1 MRRAAALLAFACSL
15 GAAQAARAQTTVAVL
30 GLEPQDGAD
39 ALAKELTE
47 SLRQRTAAMRG
58 FQLAGQKDL
67 VEIKLVFGC
76 VDEAPAC
83 MASAGKTLG
92 AHKLLFGAV
101 RKVGNAYKVSLKWV
115 DVGTGKLE
123 NQLSE
128 TVTVDALSRENER
141 SMAAR
146 WLSQLSG
153 VKISG
158 ALQITAN
165 IDGGQVFVDEKL
177 VGTTGGQPVMV
188 PQIAP
193 GPHQVRVEKTGSK
206 PFIGRVKVAPG
217 EITQVAAKLEAEAE
231 AGGGQIGNGGG
242 EHGGG
247 GEVEQPGHTSRILFW
262 TTLAT
267 TAASAAAVVAFG
279 LHTKSL
285 EDDKSAYIAGKTQY
299 QNQGNVCP
307 LATSMNDTKLMQ
319 ICSDGQSSA
328 TLTNVFIGVG
338 VASLAATGWFYY
350 KGYVDTGSDR
360 QAASTR
366 HMRVSPYGGVQ
377 GGGVIMEWEF

>member
-30 GLEPQDGAD
+30 GLEPQDGAE
-39 ALAKELTE
+39 ALAKELTDA
-47 SLRQRTAAMRG
+47 LRQRTAAMRG

-76 VDEAPAC
+76 VDEAPPC
-83 MASAGKTLG
+83 MAAAGKTLG
-92 AHKLLFGAV
+92 AHKMLFGSV
-101 RKVGNAYKVSLKWV
+101 RKMGNAYRVSLKWV

-123 NQLSE
+123 NQITE
-128 TVTVDALSRENER
+128 TVGVDALSRENER
-141 SMAAR
+141 GMTAR

-158 ALQITAN
+158 ALQISAN
-165 IDGGQVFVDEKL
+165 VDGGQVFVDEKL

-206 PFIGRVKVAPG
+206 PYIGRVKVTSG
-217 EITQVAAKLEAEAE
+217 EITSVTAKLESEVTE
-231 AGGGQIGNGGG
+231 TGGGQVGGG

-247 GEVEQPGHTSRILFW
+247 ETEQPGRTSRILFW

-299 QNQGNVCP
+299 MNQGNVCP
-307 LATSMNDTKLMQ
+307 IARSMNDTRLVQ
-319 ICSDGQSSA
+319 ICNDGESSA

-350 KGYVDTGSDR
+350 KGYVDTGPDR
-360 QAASTR
+360 SAASTR
-366 HMRVSPYGGVQ
+366 RMRVSPYGGTQ